1 MILMSSNNPTQN
13 KGGLSP
19 QETRLL
25 SKLSSQGKN
34 IIKIKDIEETLGC
47 SYQNAR
53 RIVSDLTNKKW
64 LERLESGKYLIIPL
78 EAGEKGEFTEHE
90 FIIASKLVDPY
101 YIGYLSALNFHGF
114 TEQVPYT
121 VFVATTKQKDSF
133 ELHGMNYQFV
143 TLTEDKF
150 FGAKEY
156 AIGDKRVKISTP
168 EKTVIDC
175 LDHLEHSGGLEQV
188 SKAFSDFEENF
199 SQKRLVEEALK
210 LGNGA
215 VVKRL
220 LYLLQIFEVDLEDEL
235 KGRLRSKFTEGYSP
249 LDPTKPARGPYKEKW
264 GLRLNVTEEQLLD
277 WGGIR

>member
-1 MILMSSNNPTQN
+1 MILMNSDDQTQN
-13 KGGLSP
+13 KQGLSP

-34 IIKIKDIEETLGC
+34 IIKIKDIEEALDC

-53 RIVSDLTNKKW
+53 RIASDLTNKKW
-64 LERLESGKYLIIPL
+64 LKRLESGKYLIVPL

-90 FIIASKLVDPY
+90 FIIASKLIDPY
-101 YIGYLSALNFHGF
+101 YIGFLSALNFHGL

-121 VFVATTKQKDSF
+121 VFVATTKQKDLF

-143 TLTEDKF
+143 TLTKDKF
-150 FGAKEY
+150 FGEKEY
-156 AIGDKRVKISTP
+156 AIGDKKIKISTP

-175 LDHLEHSGGLEQV
+175 LDHLEHGGGLEQV
-188 SKAFSDFEENF
+188 SKAFSDFEGNF
-199 SQKRLVEEALK
+199 SQKRLVEDALK

-215 VVKRL
+215 VIKRL
-220 LYLLQIFEVDLEDEL
+220 LYLLHTLGVDLEDEL
-235 KGRLRSKFTEGYSP
+235 KEKLRSKFSEGYSP

-264 GLRLNVTEEQLLD
+264 GLRLNVTEEQILD
-277 WGGIR
+277 WGGIK